1 MSDEYADY
9 ETMEQDVAPGQQAV
23 AIIGPSR
30 LPMTK
35 SIADEFGIDAPTW
48 RVLVDQTFPAARTV
62 EAVLMALS
70 YCRARKLD
78 IFKKPVHIVPMY
90 SSTKRAMV
98 ETVWPGIA
106 EIRTTAAR
114 TGEYAGIDAVEFGP
128 MQERE
133 FTGRLEVW
141 ENRKKVWKDVTK
153 KVHFPEWASVIVHR
167 IVRGQRFAFHAK
179 VFWEE
184 TYAKM
189 GRTEIPNEMWE
200 KRARGQLDKC
210 VEAAALRKAFPEEV
224 GSMYAA
230 EEMEGRTIEGGVVV
244 EAPAAPTTPT
254 PPPPPPEEPEPL
266 HNSDQSEGAKSEG
279 TIISGTSNEV
289 AKSNAAD
296 AAGDFNDDDSGFVPE
311 GDITPKV
318 RGLLDGLTTTLGK
331 MESEADIE
339 EAFDT
344 FDPQAAFA
352 GNALAMAEAFKV
364 KRAATDAL
372 AIRQRE
378 ELERQGQGS
387 MFPGDLPMPK
397 GGK

>member
-1 MSDEYADY
+1 MMSTDEYADY
-9 ETMEQDVAPGQQAV
+9 ETMEQDVAPAQQAV

-78 IFKKPVHIVPMY
+78 IFKKPVHIVPMW

-128 MQERE
+128 MQERD
-133 FTGRLEVW
+133 FSGKLEVW
-141 ENRKKVWKDVTK
+141 ENRKKVTKDVTK
-153 KVHFPEWASVIVHR
+153 KVRFPEWASVTVHR

-230 EEMEGRTIEGGVVV
+230 EEMEGRTIEGGAVVD
-244 EAPAAPTTPT
+244 APAPASIT
-254 PPPPPPEEPEPL
+254 PPPPPPEEPEPPAPPPL
-266 HNSDQSEGAKSEG
+266 PKMEQP
-279 TIISGTSNEV
+279 
-289 AKSNAAD
+289 AD
-296 AAGDFNDDDSGFVPE
+296 DLTDDDSGFTPE
-311 GDITPKV
+311 GEITPEV
-318 RGLLDGLTTTLGK
+318 QTFLDQIKARLSTAVN
-331 MESEADIE
+331 EEEIEA
-339 EAFDT
+339 AFDN
-344 FDPQAAFA
+344 FNVQAELGDNTLAIGKAFEIKDA
-352 GNALAMAEAFKV
+352 AINALATKQRADAEA
-364 KRAATDAL
+364 A
-372 AIRQRE
+372 
-378 ELERQGQGS
+378 GQGR
-387 MFPGDLPMPK
+387 LV
-397 GGK
+397 